1 MLKRKKMNI
10 KSKNADGRILM
21 EMRYDTFF
29 KAYVITQGANVI
41 KLNNDD
47 IDKLVDFVIKTEENQ
62 QRTENE
68 QRAN

>member
-1 MLKRKKMNI
+1 
-10 KSKNADGRILM
+10 M
-21 EMRYDTFF
+21 EMRYDQ
-29 KAYVITQGANVI
+29 KLKWYVLTEGKNEVR
-41 KLNNDD
+41 LTNED